1 MSYGKKYEPK
11 SVDDLVIEDPD
22 THQRIREY
30 AEGQRSE
37 NLILHGP
44 RGTGKSSAARVIAGT
59 RCGDIDAVPVYDGVD
74 FGTDSFD
81 KILNDWQWQQ
91 INGIANPTVVID
103 EFDQIKPAD
112 MYRFRSFVER
122 HRWGKIVVTTNNLHR
137 IDAALNDR
145 FDAVELP
152 VVSTDAWVKRACDIF
167 TAECVEH
174 TPDIAREIVATNNG
188 SIRDTLRAIEDYVI
202 AKRNGEQSV

>member
-1 MSYGKKYEPK
+1 MSYGKKYEPQ
-11 SVDDLVIEDPD
+11 SVEDLVIEDPD

-30 AEGQRSE
+30 AEGQRGE

-59 RCGDIDAVPVYDGVD
+59 RCGNIDAVPVYDGVD
-74 FGTDSFD
+74 FGPESFD

-91 INGIANPTVVID
+91 INGVINPTVVID
-103 EFDQIKPAD
+103 EIDQIKPAD
-112 MYRFRSFVER
+112 MHRFRSFVER
-122 HRWGKIVVTTNNLHR
+122 HRWGSIIGTTNNMHR
-137 IDAALNDR
+137 IDVPMTDR
-145 FDAVELP
+145 FDVVELP
-152 VVSTDAWVKRACDIF
+152 AVSTDAWVQRACDIF
-167 TAECVEH
+167 TTEGVEH
-174 TPDIAREIVATNNG
+174 TSDIAREIVGTNNG